1 MEIENK
7 NYNHE
12 SEDWKIKGRMK
23 NIGHAEVSN
32 LYSFVLMIKYK
43 VFKISGETSY
53 AY

>member
-23 NIGHAEVSN
+23 NTGHEEVTI
-32 LYSFVLMIKYK
+32 FTVL
-43 VFKISGETSY
+43 FWW
-53 AY
+53 